1 MTRGWQGIAVILM
14 LLICVTAAARHSAT
28 SGRRDVTSGSASSDE
43 PGRAAPPHVTF
54 TRDIAPIVFHS
65 CAPCH
70 RPGEAAPFSLLSYA
84 DAKTHAHQITAVT
97 ERRIM
102 PPWLPEPDGPKFTD
116 DLRLTA
122 EQIALLKTWVEQG
135 AVEGDRSDLPAE
147 PQFVEGWQL
156 GKPDVIVKA
165 TKPFE
170 LPAGGSDTYWNFV
183 FRSPVDRSHWLK
195 AIEIRPGD
203 KRLVHHANV
212 LVDRGQT
219 ARLLEKQPGS
229 GFGGMELTIESEVF
243 DPDSHFLFW
252 KPGSAPYVEPDGM
265 AIRLDKNTD
274 LILNTHLQP
283 SGKPEVLQPS
293 LGLYFTDKPA
303 TLHPILL
310 QMENDRQL
318 DIPPGETNFLVTDD
332 FTLPVD
338 VELLAIYPHAHYLG
352 KDLQGIAT
360 LPDGTKRTLI
370 HIAQW
375 DLNWQAVYR
384 YATPMPLPK
393 GTTISMRF
401 TYDNS
406 ADNIRNPNHPP
417 QRVVAGNRA
426 SDEMAHL
433 WLQVLP
439 KGPANL
445 SIGQARSA
453 IQENGIPESGAAV
466 DPRALIQ
473 EAMARHNLE
482 KNPNDFEAH
491 YNLAALLQGRGELAE
506 STAHFAQAVRIRP
519 EDATANNALGAALL
533 AAGRPDQSIP
543 YLSAAL
549 AARPNYFDAHYNLGN
564 ALASQGDFSGA
575 LVHFRAAVSLNPE
588 DANAEANLG
597 SAFAETGNLKE
608 ARLHYE
614 RALKLNPNHQLA
626 RENLKQLDQDKTGDA
641 PN

>member
-1 MTRGWQGIAVILM
+1 MTRKSQGMVVSLIFSAMISVASAAHYSAAV
-14 LLICVTAAARHSAT
+14 RH
-28 SGRRDVTSGSASSDE
+28 
-43 PGRAAPPHVTF
+43 PAAPSSRDNLGATVQQVTF
-54 TRDIAPIVFHS
+54 SRNIAPILFRS

-84 DAKTHAHQITAVT
+84 DAKTHARQIAAVT

-102 PPWLPEPDGPKFTD
+102 PPWLPAADDPKFAD
-116 DLRLTA
+116 DVRLSA
-122 EQIALLKTWVEQG
+122 EQIALIQTWAEQG
-135 AVEGDRSDLPAE
+135 AAEGDPSALPAT

-156 GKPDVIVKA
+156 GKPDVVVKA
-165 TKPFE
+165 TKAFA

-183 FRSPVDRSHWLK
+183 FRSPVDQTRWLK

-252 KPGSAPYVEPDGM
+252 KPGSAPYIEPEGM
-265 AIRLDKNTD
+265 AIRLERDND
-274 LILNTHLQP
+274 LVLNTHLQP
-283 SGKPEVLQPS
+283 SGKPETLQPT

-310 QMENDRQL
+310 QMDNDRLL
-318 DIPPGETNFLVTDD
+318 DIPAGEKDFVVSDD
-332 FTLPVD
+332 FILPVD
-338 VELLAIYPHAHYLG
+338 VDLLAIYPHAHYLG
-352 KDLQGIAT
+352 KDLRASAT
-360 LPDGTKRTLI
+360 LPDGSTQSLI
-370 HIAQW
+370 HIARW

-384 YATPMPLPK
+384 YAEPMALPK

-401 TYDNS
+401 SYDNS

-439 KGPANL
+439 KHAQRAG
-445 SIGQARSA
+445 
-453 IQENGIPESGAAV
+453 V
-466 DPRALIQ
+466 DPRSLIQ
-473 EAMARHNLE
+473 EAIARHNLQ

-491 YNLAALLQGRGELAE
+491 YNLGALLQVRGELAE
-506 STAHFAQAVRIRP
+506 SAAHFAEAVRIRP
-519 EDATANNALGAALL
+519 EDATANNAFGAALL
-533 AAGRPDQSIP
+533 ASGRNAESIP
-543 YLSAAL
+543 YLTAAL
-549 AARPNYFDAHYNLGN
+549 RARTDYFDAHYNLGN
-564 ALASQGDFSGA
+564 ALASQGDFNGA
-575 LVHFRAAVSLNPE
+575 LVHFRAAVRLNPQ

-597 SAFAETGNLKE
+597 SALAEMGNIKE
-608 ARLHYE
+608 ARFHYE
-614 RALKLNPNHQLA
+614 RALALNPNHELA
-626 RENLKQLDQDKTGDA
+626 RENLQQLDQQK
-641 PN
+641 

>member
-1 MTRGWQGIAVILM
+1 MMREWQGLAGYLTVLV
-14 LLICVTAAARHSAT
+14 LTGVTAGAQQ
-28 SGRRDVTSGSASSDE
+28 SASDH
-43 PGRAAPPHVTF
+43 PPAPSPSTERNDPAQRQVTF
-54 TRDIAPIVFHS
+54 NRDIAPILFHS

-70 RPGEAAPFSLLSYA
+70 RPGEAAPFSLLTYA
-84 DAKTHAHQITAVT
+84 DARTHAHQIAAVT
-97 ERRIM
+97 QRRIM
-102 PPWLPEPDGPKFTD
+102 PPWLPAPDDPKFAD
-116 DLRLTA
+116 DLRLPA
-122 EQIALLKTWVEQG
+122 EQIALLQVWIEQG
-135 AVEGDRSDLPAE
+135 AVEGMASDLPPE

-156 GKPDVIVKA
+156 GKPDVVVKA

-183 FRSPVDRSHWLK
+183 FRSPVGQSRWLK

-219 ARLLEKQPGS
+219 ARLQEKQPGS
-229 GFGGMELTIESEVF
+229 GFGGMDLTIESEVF

-252 KPGSAPYVEPDGM
+252 KPGSAPYVEPAGM
-265 AIRLDKNTD
+265 AIRIDKDTD
-274 LILNTHLQP
+274 LVLNTHLQP
-283 SGKPEVLQPS
+283 SGKPETLQPS

-318 DIPPGETNFLVTDD
+318 DIPPGETNFVVSDD

-338 VELLAIYPHAHYLG
+338 VQLLAIYPHAHYLG
-352 KDLQGIAT
+352 KDLQAVAT
-360 LPDGTKRTLI
+360 MPDGTRETLI
-370 HIAQW
+370 HVARW

-384 YATPMPLPK
+384 YVSPMRLPK

-406 ADNIRNPNHPP
+406 AENIRNPNHPP

-439 KGPANL
+439 KDTPVG
-445 SIGQARSA
+445 
-453 IQENGIPESGAAV
+453 SG
-466 DPRALIQ
+466 DPRARIQ
-473 EAMARHNLE
+473 EAVARHNLQ
-482 KNPNDFEAH
+482 KNPDDFEAH
-491 YNLAALLQGRGELAE
+491 YNLAALLQGRGEFAE
-506 STAHFAQAVRIRP
+506 ATAHFAEAVRIRP

-533 AAGRPDQSIP
+533 AAGRSSEAVR

-549 AARPNYFDAHYNLGN
+549 KVRPDYFDAHYNLGN
-564 ALASQGDFSGA
+564 ALASQGDFTGA
-575 LVHFRAAVSLNPE
+575 LAHFQAAVSRSPE
-588 DANAEANLG
+588 DADAEANLG
-597 SAFAETGNLKE
+597 SAFAETGNIRE

-614 RALKLNPNHQLA
+614 RALKLNPNHELA
-626 RENLKQLDQDKTGDA
+626 RENLQQLGQNGTS
-641 PN
+641 PPRN

>member
-1 MTRGWQGIAVILM
+1 MNRKSQGVAVALALFSALAGATGIRSP
-14 LLICVTAAARHSAT
+14 VSAAQ
-28 SGRRDVTSGSASSDE
+28 
-43 PGRAAPPHVTF
+43 PQVTF
-54 TRDIAPIVFHS
+54 TRDVAPILFHS

-70 RPGEAAPFSLLSYA
+70 RPGEAAPFSLLTYA
-84 DAKTHAHQITAVT
+84 DAKTHARQIAAVT

-102 PPWLPEPDGPKFTD
+102 PPWLPASDDPNFAD

-122 EQIALLKTWVEQG
+122 GQIALLQAWVEQG
-135 AVEGDRSDLPAE
+135 AAEGDPSALPPK

-165 TKPFE
+165 PQPFL
-170 LPAGGSDTYWNFV
+170 LPGGGSDTYWNFV
-183 FRSPVDRSHWLK
+183 FRSPVDRTRWLR
-195 AIEIRPGD
+195 AVEIRPGD
-203 KRLVHHANV
+203 KRLVHHANA

-229 GFGGMELTIESEVF
+229 GFGGMELTIESEAF

-265 AIRLDKNTD
+265 ALRLDRDND
-274 LILNTHLQP
+274 LVLNTHLQP
-283 SGKPEVLQPS
+283 TGKPEALQPS

-310 QMENDRQL
+310 QMENDRML
-318 DIPPGETNFLVTDD
+318 DIPPGSSNFLVTDE

-338 VELLAIYPHAHYLG
+338 VNLLAIYPHAHYLG
-352 KDLQGIAT
+352 KDLQALAR
-360 LPDGTKRTLI
+360 LPDGTTRTLI
-370 HIAQW
+370 HIARW

-384 YATPMPLPK
+384 YASPMTLPK

-401 TYDNS
+401 RYDNS

-439 KGPANL
+439 TDP
-445 SIGQARSA
+445 
-453 IQENGIPESGAAV
+453 QEGSV
-466 DPRALIQ
+466 DSRALIQ
-473 EAMARHNLE
+473 EAMARHNLQ
-482 KNPNDFEAH
+482 KNPDDFEAH

-506 STAHFAQAVRIRP
+506 STDHFAQAVRIRP
-519 EDATANNALGAALL
+519 DDATANNALGAALL
-533 AAGRPDQSIP
+533 AAGRAAEAAP

-549 AARPNYFDAHYNLGN
+549 KARPGYFDAHYNLGN
-564 ALASQGDFSGA
+564 ALASQGDFAGA
-575 LVHFRAAVSLNPE
+575 LLHFQAAVRLNPQ
-588 DANAEANLG
+588 DADAEANLG
-597 SAFAETGNLKE
+597 SALAETGNVRE

-614 RALKLNPNHQLA
+614 RALKLNPNHELA
-626 RENLKQLDQDKTGDA
+626 RENLRQLNQNEPADRR
-641 PN
+641 N

>member
-1 MTRGWQGIAVILM
+1 MTRNSQGVAVFLLFFALM
-14 LLICVTAAARHSAT
+14 AVTAAGHRP
-28 SGRRDVTSGSASSDE
+28 RGSAD
-43 PGRAAPPHVTF
+43 GRAAAPSSNELRTGAEGQVAQGQVTF
-54 TRDIAPIVFHS
+54 ARDIAPILFHS

-70 RPGEAAPFSLLSYA
+70 RPGEAAPFSLLRYA
-84 DAKTHAHQITAVT
+84 DAKTHAHQIAAVT

-102 PPWLPEPDGPKFTD
+102 PPWLPAPEDPKFAD
-116 DLRLTA
+116 DLRLSA
-122 EQIALLKTWVEQG
+122 QQIALIQTWVEQG
-135 AVEGDRSDLPAE
+135 AAEGEASNMPPM

-156 GKPDVIVKA
+156 GKPDLVVKA
-165 TKPFE
+165 TQPFA

-183 FRSPVDRSHWLK
+183 FRSPVNQNRWLK

-229 GFGGMELTIESEVF
+229 GFGGMELTIESEGF

-252 KPGSAPYVEPDGM
+252 KPGSAPYVEPEGM
-265 AIRLDKNTD
+265 AIRLDKNND
-274 LILNTHLQP
+274 LVLNTHLQP
-283 SGKPEVLQPS
+283 SGKPETLQPT

-310 QMENDRQL
+310 PIGNDGQL
-318 DIPPGETNFLVTDD
+318 DIPPGAKDFPVSDD
-332 FTLPVD
+332 FSLPVD
-338 VELLAIYPHAHYLG
+338 MELLAIYPHAHYLG
-352 KDLQGIAT
+352 KDLQAFAT
-360 LPDGTKRTLI
+360 LPDGTTRSLI

-384 YATPMPLPK
+384 YAEPMLLPR

-439 KGPANL
+439 RDWA
-445 SIGQARSA
+445 
-453 IQENGIPESGAAV
+453 GAGV
-466 DPRALIQ
+466 DPRALVQ
-473 EAMARHNLE
+473 EAMARHNLQ

-491 YNLAALLQGRGELAE
+491 YNLAALLQMRGEIGE
-506 STAHFAQAVRIRP
+506 STAHFAEAVRIRP

-533 AAGRPDQSIP
+533 GNGRTFESIP

-549 AARPNYFDAHYNLGN
+549 KARPDYFDAHYNLGN
-564 ALASQGDFSGA
+564 ALASQGNFTGA
-575 LVHFRAAVSLNPE
+575 LLHFRAAVRLNPE

-597 SAFAETGNLKE
+597 STFFEMGNVKE
-608 ARLHYE
+608 ARFHYE
-614 RALKLNPNHQLA
+614 RALKLDPHNELA
-626 RENLKQLDQDKTGDA
+626 RENLQQLGQDQTG
-641 PN
+641 NHQN

>member
-1 MTRGWQGIAVILM
+1 MTRKSQGMVVSLIFSAMISVAFAAHYSTAV
-14 LLICVTAAARHSAT
+14 RH
-28 SGRRDVTSGSASSDE
+28 
-43 PGRAAPPHVTF
+43 PAAPSSRDNNLGATVQQVTF
-54 TRDIAPIVFHS
+54 SRNIAPILFRS

-84 DAKTHAHQITAVT
+84 DAKTHARQIAAVT

-102 PPWLPEPDGPKFTD
+102 PPWLPAADDPKFAD
-116 DLRLTA
+116 DVRLSA
-122 EQIALLKTWVEQG
+122 EQIALIQTWAEQG
-135 AVEGDRSDLPAE
+135 AAEGDPSALPAT
-147 PQFVEGWQL
+147 PHFVEGWQL
-156 GKPDVIVKA
+156 GKPDVVVKA
-165 TKPFE
+165 TKAFA

-183 FRSPVDRSHWLK
+183 FRSPVDQTRWLK

-252 KPGSAPYVEPDGM
+252 KPGSAPYIEPEGM
-265 AIRLDKNTD
+265 AIRLERDND
-274 LILNTHLQP
+274 LVLNTHLQP
-283 SGKPEVLQPS
+283 SGKPETLQPT

-310 QMENDRQL
+310 QMENDRLL
-318 DIPPGETNFLVTDD
+318 DIPAGEKDFVVSDD
-332 FTLPVD
+332 FILPVD
-338 VELLAIYPHAHYLG
+338 VDLLAIYPHAHYLG
-352 KDLQGIAT
+352 KDLRASAK
-360 LPDGTKRTLI
+360 LPDGSTQSLI
-370 HIAQW
+370 HISRW

-384 YATPMPLPK
+384 YAEPVALPK
-393 GTTISMRF
+393 GTTVSMRF
-401 TYDNS
+401 SYDNS

-439 KGPANL
+439 KHAQRAG
-445 SIGQARSA
+445 
-453 IQENGIPESGAAV
+453 V
-466 DPRALIQ
+466 DPRSLIQ
-473 EAMARHNLE
+473 EAIARHNLQ

-491 YNLAALLQGRGELAE
+491 YNLGALLQVRGELAE
-506 STAHFAQAVRIRP
+506 SAAHFAEAVRIRP
-519 EDATANNALGAALL
+519 EDATANNAFGAALL
-533 AAGRPDQSIP
+533 ANGRTAESIP
-543 YLSAAL
+543 YLTAAL
-549 AARPNYFDAHYNLGN
+549 RARTDYFDAHYNLGN
-564 ALASQGDFSGA
+564 ALASQGDFNGA
-575 LVHFRAAVSLNPE
+575 LVHFRAAVRLNPQ

-608 ARLHYE
+608 ARFHYE
-614 RALKLNPNHQLA
+614 RALALNPNHELA
-626 RENLKQLDQDKTGDA
+626 RENLQQLDQQK
-641 PN
+641 